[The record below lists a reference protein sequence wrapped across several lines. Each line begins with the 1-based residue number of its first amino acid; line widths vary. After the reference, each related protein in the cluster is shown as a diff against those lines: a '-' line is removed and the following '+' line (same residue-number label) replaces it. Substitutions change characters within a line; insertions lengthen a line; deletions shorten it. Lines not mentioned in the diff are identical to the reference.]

1 MKRLFRLIWIMIL
14 GIPVVTSCDD
24 FLELSSQDLIIPETV
39 EWSPETHNHYRSAI
53 KFLYKKVLNTVWD
66 DDTVPAMKR
75 ERNLPAVL
83 SRDEINA
90 IIDATP
96 NLKHK
101 AIIATMYSSGL
112 RVSEVVHLHYDD
124 ISRTNMTIHVRE
136 TKGRIDRYTILSQKN
151 LDLLTEYWYK
161 CGRPKDILFPSS
173 WSGGYLDIA
182 SVNQF
187 FKKSAKLAGITRHV
201 SSHAC
206 RHSFASHLFESGT
219 DIKYIQSRLGHV
231 DPRSTD
237 VYLHVSNKTLLLS
250 LIHICI
256 HPVLYFY

>member
-1 MKRLFRLIWIMIL
+1 
-14 GIPVVTSCDD
+14 
-24 FLELSSQDLIIPETV
+24 
-39 EWSPETHNHYRSAI
+39 
-53 KFLYKKVLNTVWD
+53 D

-173 WSGGYLDIA
+173 WSGGY
-182 SVNQF
+182 
-187 FKKSAKLAGITRHV
+187 
-201 SSHAC
+201 
-206 RHSFASHLFESGT
+206 
-219 DIKYIQSRLGHV
+219 
-231 DPRSTD
+231 
-237 VYLHVSNKTLLLS
+237 
-250 LIHICI
+250 
-256 HPVLYFY
+256 

>member
-1 MKRLFRLIWIMIL
+1 MLKI
-14 GIPVVTSCDD
+14 
-24 FLELSSQDLIIPETV
+24 
-39 EWSPETHNHYRSAI
+39 
-53 KFLYKKVLNTVWD
+53 VWD
-66 DDTVPAMKR
+66 DDIVPAMKR

-151 LDLLTEYWYK
+151 LDLLTEYWFK

-187 FKKSAKLAGITRHV
+187 FKKSAKLAGINRHV
-201 SSHAC
+201 SSHVC

-219 DIKYIQSRLGHV
+219 DIKYIQSLLGHV

-237 VYLHVSNKTLLLS
+237 VYLHVSNKTLLGIRS
-250 LIHICI
+250 
-256 HPVLYFY
+256 PFDNPEGGES

>member
-1 MKRLFRLIWIMIL
+1 MIL
-14 GIPVVTSCDD
+14 DLQTLILAVGKM
-24 FLELSSQDLIIPETV
+24 FLILHLKMQKVFLLPNVWKAGLLKLTITIGLQSSSYI
-39 EWSPETHNHYRSAI
+39 
-53 KFLYKKVLNTVWD
+53 KKVLKIVWD
-66 DDTVPAMKR
+66 NDTVPAMKR

-173 WSGGYLDIA
+173 WTGGYLDIA

-219 DIKYIQSRLGHV
+219 AIKYIQSLLGHV

-237 VYLHVSNKTLLLS
+237 VYLHVSNKTLLGIRS
-250 LIHICI
+250 
-256 HPVLYFY
+256 PFDNPEGGES

>member
-1 MKRLFRLIWIMIL
+1 
-14 GIPVVTSCDD
+14 
-24 FLELSSQDLIIPETV
+24 
-39 EWSPETHNHYRSAI
+39 
-53 KFLYKKVLNTVWD
+53 
-66 DDTVPAMKR
+66 
-75 ERNLPAVL
+75 
-83 SRDEINA
+83 
-90 IIDATP
+90 
-96 NLKHK
+96 
-101 AIIATMYSSGL
+101 
-112 RVSEVVHLHYDD
+112 
-124 ISRTNMTIHVRE
+124 MTIHVRE

-187 FKKSAKLAGITRHV
+187 FKKSAKLAGINRHV

-219 DIKYIQSRLGHV
+219 DIKYIQSLLGHV

-237 VYLHVSNKTLLLS
+237 VYLHVSNKTLLGIRIPFDNPEGGES
-250 LIHICI
+250 
-256 HPVLYFY
+256 

>member
-1 MKRLFRLIWIMIL
+1 MLK
-14 GIPVVTSCDD
+14 
-24 FLELSSQDLIIPETV
+24 
-39 EWSPETHNHYRSAI
+39 
-53 KFLYKKVLNTVWD
+53 TVWD

-173 WSGGYLDIA
+173 WTSGYLDIA

-219 DIKYIQSRLGHV
+219 DIQ
-231 DPRSTD
+231 
-237 VYLHVSNKTLLLS
+237 
-250 LIHICI
+250 
-256 HPVLYFY
+256 

>member
-1 MKRLFRLIWIMIL
+1 MYYLY
-14 GIPVVTSCDD
+14 
-24 FLELSSQDLIIPETV
+24 SSTR
-39 EWSPETHNHYRSAI
+39 SPETHNHYRSAI
-53 KFLYKKVLNTVWD
+53 KFLYKKVLKILWD

-161 CGRPKDILFPSS
+161 CGRPK
-173 WSGGYLDIA
+173 
-182 SVNQF
+182 N
-187 FKKSAKLAGITRHV
+187 
-201 SSHAC
+201 
-206 RHSFASHLFESGT
+206 E
-219 DIKYIQSRLGHV
+219 
-231 DPRSTD
+231 
-237 VYLHVSNKTLLLS
+237 
-250 LIHICI
+250 
-256 HPVLYFY
+256 VL

>member
-1 MKRLFRLIWIMIL
+1 MYKDIFESIRNEAEKRNMRERTIQLYCSDVSYFLRWIGKNVSDLTLEDAESFLTAKRLEGR
-14 GIPVVTSCDD
+14 
-24 FLELSSQDLIIPETV
+24 
-39 EWSPETHNHYRSAI
+39 SPETHNHYRSAI
-53 KFLYKKVLNTVWD
+53 KFLYKKVLKTVWD
-66 DDTVPAMKR
+66 
-75 ERNLPAVL
+75 
-83 SRDEINA
+83 
-90 IIDATP
+90 
-96 NLKHK
+96 
-101 AIIATMYSSGL
+101 
-112 RVSEVVHLHYDD
+112 DD

-187 FKKSAKLAGITRHV
+187 FKKSAKLAGINRHV

-219 DIKYIQSRLGHV
+219 DIKYIQSLLGHV

-237 VYLHVSNKTLLLS
+237 VYLHVSNKTLLGIRS
-250 LIHICI
+250 
-256 HPVLYFY
+256 PFDNPEGGES